1 MPECLYVEVFDG
13 YRYEGVLASGSVSLE
28 TSHNLLSILTLWAL
42 PPWSRHQKIP
52 QLVQLFKPMFLVVPF
67 LLHSQQTE
75 AGWRRSL
82 LLHLRRG
89 ISCTKAGVL
98 ETPWQQASFTFLLS
112 VFVQLRKQ
120 LFFRKDFCL
129 SQKISTTSKW
139 KAKSYPP

>member
-28 TSHNLLSILTLWAL
+28 ASHNLLSILTLWAL

-67 LLHSQQTE
+67 LLHSQRKE
-75 AGWRRSL
+75 AGWRCTL

-89 ISCTKAGVL
+89 ISCCKNGIREARRRACLRHHDSKLVL
-98 ETPWQQASFTFLLS
+98 HFFYQSLYNFVNNYFLE
-112 VFVQLRKQ
+112 R
-120 LFFRKDFCL
+120 
-129 SQKISTTSKW
+129 TS
-139 KAKSYPP
+139 A